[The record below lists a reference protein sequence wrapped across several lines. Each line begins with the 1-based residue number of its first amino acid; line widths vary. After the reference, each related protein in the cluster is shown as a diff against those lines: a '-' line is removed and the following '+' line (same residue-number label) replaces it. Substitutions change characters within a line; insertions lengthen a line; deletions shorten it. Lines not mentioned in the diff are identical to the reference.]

1 MPLVSFVVALLV
13 VALLFWAIQQL
24 LVAFGIGEPVRTV
37 VLVIFVLL
45 VVLWLLGV
53 VGVLPDPWL
62 RLR

>member
-1 MPLVSFVVALLV
+1 MPLVSLIIALLV

-24 LVAFGIGEPVRTV
+24 LTAFGIGEPVRTV
-37 VLVIFVLL
+37 ILVIFVLL

>member
-45 VVLWLLGV
+45 VVLWLLGM
-53 VGVLPDPWL
+53 VGVLPDPWF
-62 RLR
+62 RVR